1 MFKKKPSIKP
11 QSSLR
16 SSDRRKIA
24 QGIINDLHYT
34 PTGIPE
40 ASIRNSLLPDGSS
53 SGKFTTTHGPDLAPV
68 NGLIYFGTHE
78 NSEERPL
85 WVKIDR
91 HTPELFP
98 TCYTLWNNPTLLP
111 VLVTNSYVI
120 ERISDGADLMIPGLI
135 APFPKEA
142 KLGRLVGVADY
153 RKPDVPLAV
162 GVCEVDVSA
171 LGEVEG
177 EKGRAVR
184 ILHWVG
190 DEVYKWGG
198 GGGKVPEALEVPGE
212 VEEAVDQQVAEK
224 LAGLEMKENSQT
236 EKEEVKADNDGQ
248 EEIRQ
253 LDTKEIDAAFYAAL
267 LFGLKTLS
275 SKQETLDFPLTSSAF
290 MEKLVHPY
298 LPPASHFPP
307 HNYLQSQIHPSLVLK
322 KTSWKNIAKF
332 LKMLQGKMLVNTKT
346 RNGGEV
352 VVLEVNWGHP
362 EVASFKAYKLPE
374 APKEEKAGGSGNAA
388 EGEQVKTGTV
398 KVEALYRP
406 NGRGLAFFDA
416 IGAGTKDFYTSAD
429 LKTMLNTYLDSNKLA
444 NPNNKRLI
452 TLNPLLSNSLFLS
465 TPADE
470 KDLAASRGVYKRDLL
485 AERLIKSCSPYHRI
499 TTPSG
504 EISKPKSGQAP
515 KVEIVMEKRQG
526 RKTVTRIV
534 GLEAFGVDPKLMA
547 EELQRVCAGAA
558 TVGQAQGL
566 KPGLMEVA
574 VQGSM
579 EKEVRAALEKR
590 GVGMKL
596 VVVTDKTGGKKPQDY
611 ITVIPGSNYAARK
624 NIKGKGKIDKK
635 KK

>member
-1 MFKKKPSIKP
+1 MFKKKPSVKP

-24 QGIINDLHYT
+24 QSIISSLSYN

-40 ASIRNSLLPDGSS
+40 ATVRNLLLPDGTS

-68 NGLIYFGTHE
+68 NGVIYFGPHPD
-78 NSEERPL
+78 SEERPL

-91 HTPELFP
+91 HIPELFP
-98 TCYTLWNNPTLLP
+98 TCYTLWANPTLLP
-111 VLVTNSYVI
+111 ILVTNGYVI

-135 APFPKEA
+135 APFPEGA
-142 KLGRLVGVADY
+142 KLGALVGVADY
-153 RKPDVPLAV
+153 RRPEVAVAV

-171 LGEVEG
+171 LHEVEG
-177 EKGRAVR
+177 ERGRAVR
-184 ILHWVG
+184 VLHWVG

-198 GGGKVPEALEVPGE
+198 GGGKVPESLKVPGE
-212 VEEAVDQQVAEK
+212 GEAGVDGNMAEK
-224 LAGLEMKENSQT
+224 LAGLEVKEKAQMEET
-236 EKEEVKADNDGQ
+236 KEAAKVDDGQ

-253 LDTKEIDAAFYAAL
+253 LETKEIDAAFYAAL
-267 LFGLKTLS
+267 LFGLQTLAS
-275 SKQETLDFPLTSSAF
+275 NPEALDFPLTSSAF
-290 MEKLVHPY
+290 VEKLVHPY

-307 HNYLQSQIHPSLVLK
+307 HNYLQSQVHPSLVLK

-352 VVLEVNWGHP
+352 VVLEVNWEHP
-362 EVASFKAYKLPE
+362 EAQSFKKYKLPE
-374 APKEEKAGGSGNAA
+374 APKEKVGGSGGAA
-388 EGEQVKTGTV
+388 EGEQGKIGTV

-406 NGRGLAFFDA
+406 NGKGVKFFEE

-429 LKTMLNTYLDSNKLA
+429 LKTMLNTYVDSNKLA

-452 TLNPLLSNSLFLS
+452 TLNPLLSNSFFLS

-470 KDLAASRGVYKRDLL
+470 KDLASARGVYKRDLL

-504 EISKPKSGQAP
+504 EVSKPKSGAAP
-515 KVEIVMEKRQG
+515 KVEIIMEKRQG
-526 RKTVTRIV
+526 RKTVTRII
-534 GLEAFGVDPKLMA
+534 GLESFGVDPKQMA

-579 EKEVRAALEKR
+579 EKEVRGALEKR
-590 GVGMKL
+590 GVGQRL
-596 VVVTDKTGGKKPQDY
+596 VGVTDKTGGKK
-611 ITVIPGSNYAARK
+611 
-624 NIKGKGKIDKK
+624 
-635 KK
+635 